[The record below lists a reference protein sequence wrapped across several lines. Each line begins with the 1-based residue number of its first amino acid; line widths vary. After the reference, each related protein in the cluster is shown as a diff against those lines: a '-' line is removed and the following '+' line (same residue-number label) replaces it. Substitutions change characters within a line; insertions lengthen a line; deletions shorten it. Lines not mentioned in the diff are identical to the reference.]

1 MKFQH
6 WRRATLL
13 EHIILR
19 GKLELLVVQRV
30 PGQGGYHGRLYAV
43 NLNISLVAL
52 VVRLLGWP
60 RGGLPVLLSCLPS
73 LSFFFFFWVGIR
85 LHISFVFS
93 KAFRGIFLL
102 PPFFCLL
109 LLLLWPFSP
118 SFVQFKVFLHF
129 FSFLHRLFKIIS
141 FIFWPNSFNFLFG
154 VVSSSFFMLLL
165 WIYSLCSAQKKTPS
179 EIPSLWCKVNLFFDN
194 IEDILTT

>member
-6 WRRATLL
+6 WRRVTLW

-43 NLNISLVAL
+43 NLNISLVAW
-52 VVRLLGWP
+52 VVCLLGWP

-73 LSFFFFFWVGIR
+73 LPSPSSSSSEWASVCTF
-85 LHISFVFS
+85 LS
-93 KAFRGIFLL
+93 FRGIFLL

-154 VVSSSFFMLLL
+154 VVSSSFFMLFL